1 MKLRDKFMTVCTGC
15 DGDGDGKV
23 ENEVFQMGEVKYYYT
38 QCDCENGKEFD
49 WKKVDSEIKDTKE
62 SIESLNVNLIAL
74 NSLMRENLDVNN
86 DHVLN
91 AFRQLVK
98 YENKVTELETYLAEL
113 EEL

>member
-15 DGDGDGKV
+15 DGDGKV
-23 ENEVFQMGEVKYYYT
+23 EYGVFQMGEVKYYST

-49 WKKVDSEIKDTKE
+49 WDKLYKEIESTKE

-86 DHVLN
+86 NHVLN

-98 YENKVTELETYLAEL
+98 YEKEIERLEFYLSEL